1 MMLLLFFF
9 YCPHFFLMLLKL
21 SIFVSI
27 VDCSQCFGF
36 VSALLWLTHHM
47 RLTNREILMAKFQ
60 PFVDWFTGWFA
71 FSSLILFHSLHTLV
85 TIKQNVGIQCI
96 TQQIQC
102 MAMVNKNV
110 TIWHADLWM
119 RKYLFMVQQTTNASI
134 NNMRCTYFVFS
145 FFFHFIFIKSCGF
158 CVCDTRIEMFNTVGW
173 TSSWPRRNYTLLHNF
188 YSSWTNG
195 SQIEENEKLVSS
207 LRKKYMKRIK
217 YKMVY
222 LSMLNPFNTIP
233 LMFNL
238 DS

>member
-1 MMLLLFFF
+1 MKFDLFSFRNDLTLDMTDFMRKKNNRDFTLVWLVWFTHLLTRAEKNSGTYCYLGSYPYDAVAVLF

-71 FSSLILFHSLHTLV
+71 FSSLILFHSLHTLA

-119 RKYLFMVQQTTNASI
+119 RKYLFMVQQTTNGSI

-145 FFFHFIFIKSCGF
+145 FFFISF
-158 CVCDTRIEMFNTVGW
+158 
-173 TSSWPRRNYTLLHNF
+173 L
-188 YSSWTNG
+188 
-195 SQIEENEKLVSS
+195 
-207 LRKKYMKRIK
+207 
-217 YKMVY
+217 
-222 LSMLNPFNTIP
+222 
-233 LMFNL
+233 
-238 DS
+238 